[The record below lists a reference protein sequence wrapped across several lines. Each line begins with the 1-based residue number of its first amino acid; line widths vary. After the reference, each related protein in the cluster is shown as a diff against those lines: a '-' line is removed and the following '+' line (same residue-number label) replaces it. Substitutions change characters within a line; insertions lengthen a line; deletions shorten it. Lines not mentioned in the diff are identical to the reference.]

1 MHFDWKQSARVVTA
15 VVLATIFAVPQ
26 SLLAQATT
34 HLVSPSDLHQAA
46 VAATQ
51 AREQNIAKLREFFS
65 SSQARQALK
74 SANVDSE
81 KVKAAVARLDDAELS
96 QLASR
101 VQKVQ
106 ADFVAGNFS
115 DRDLILIILAVVALV
130 LIIVA
135 VR

>member
-1 MHFDWKQSARVVTA
+1 MRFAWRQSARVVTA

-26 SLLAQATT
+26 SLLAQATN

-46 VAATQ
+46 IAATQ
-51 AREQNIAKLREFFS
+51 ARQQNIAKVREFLS
-65 SSQARQALK
+65 SPQAQQAMK
-74 SANVDSE
+74 STRIDAEQVKGAVASLNDSE
-81 KVKAAVARLDDAELS
+81 LAELT
-96 QLASR
+96 SR
-101 VQKVQ
+101 VQKAQ
-106 ADFVAGNFS
+106 ADFAAGNFS

>member
-1 MHFDWKQSARVVTA
+1 MIFDWKQSARVVTA

-26 SLLAQATT
+26 SLLAQASN
-34 HLVSPSDLHQAA
+34 HLVSPSDLHKAA
-46 VAATQ
+46 VTATQ
-51 AREQNIAKLREFFS
+51 ARQQNMAKVREFFS
-65 SSQARQALK
+65 STQAQQALK
-74 SANVDSE
+74 SARIDSE
-81 KVKAAVARLDDAELS
+81 QVKGTVAKMDDSELAE
-96 QLASR
+96 LASR

-106 ADFVAGNFS
+106 ADFAAGNFS

>member
-1 MHFDWKQSARVVTA
+1 MHFAWKQSARVVTA

-26 SLLAQATT
+26 SLLAQATN
-34 HLVSPSDLHQAA
+34 HIVSPSDLHQAA
-46 VAATQ
+46 IAAAQ
-51 AREQNIAKLREFFS
+51 ARQQNIAKVREFFS
-65 SSQARQALK
+65 SAQAQQAMK
-74 SANVDSE
+74 SARIAPEQVKGAVASLNDSE
-81 KVKAAVARLDDAELS
+81 LAE
-96 QLASR
+96 LASR

-106 ADFVAGNFS
+106 ADFAAGNFS

>member
-1 MHFDWKQSARVVTA
+1 MHSAWKQSARVVTA

-26 SLLAQATT
+26 SLLAQATN
-34 HLVSPSDLHQAA
+34 HLVSPSDLQQAA
-46 VAATQ
+46 IAATQ
-51 AREQNIAKLREFFS
+51 ARQQNIAQLREFFS
-65 SSQARQALK
+65 SAPAQRAMRSARIDREQ
-74 SANVDSE
+74 
-81 KVKAAVARLDDAELS
+81 VKGAVARLDDTELAE
-96 QLASR
+96 LASR

-106 ADFVAGNFS
+106 ADFAAGNFS

>member
-1 MHFDWKQSARVVTA
+1 MYFAWKQSARVVTA
-15 VVLATIFAVPQ
+15 FVLATIFAVPQ
-26 SLLAQATT
+26 SLLAQATN

-46 VAATQ
+46 IAATQ
-51 AREQNIAKLREFFS
+51 ARQQNIAKVREFFS
-65 SSQARQALK
+65 SAQAQQAMK
-74 SANVDSE
+74 SARIDAE
-81 KVKAAVARLDDAELS
+81 QVKGAVASLNDAELA

-101 VQKVQ
+101 VQKLQ
-106 ADFVAGNFS
+106 ADFAAGNFS

>member
-15 VVLATIFAVPQ
+15 VVLVTIFAVPQ
-26 SLLAQATT
+26 SLLAQATN

-46 VAATQ
+46 IAATQ
-51 AREQNIAKLREFFS
+51 ARQQNIAKVREFFS
-65 SSQARQALK
+65 SNQAQQAMK
-74 SANVDSE
+74 SARIDAE
-81 KVKAAVARLDDAELS
+81 QVKGAVARLDDAELA

-101 VQKVQ
+101 VQKIQ
-106 ADFVAGNFS
+106 ADFAAGNFS